1 MDADAIVV
9 GAGLAGLAAT
19 AELARAG
26 RRVLLLDQEPET
38 NLGGQAFWSFG
49 GLFLVGTPE
58 QRRMG
63 IRDSRELAWQDWLG
77 SAFFDR
83 GADDPAGEDYWAYR
97 WAQAYVEFAAGEKRS
112 WLHALGVR
120 WFPLVG
126 WAERGGYLADGHGNS
141 VPRFHVTWGTGPA
154 VVAPFERQVREAAAA
169 GLVTLRFRHRVDGLT
184 VTRGAVDGV
193 RGTIL
198 EPSQAARGTGSSR
211 TGTGEF
217 ELHAPAVIVTSGGI
231 GGNLDLVREHW
242 PERLGPA
249 PDRMICGVPEHVDGR
264 MLAIAGQAGGRLVN
278 RDRMWHYTEGI
289 QNWDPIWAGHGIRIL
304 PGPSSLWFDAR
315 GRRFPA
321 PHFPGFDTLGTLA
334 AIRAT
339 GFDYSWFVLTEK
351 IIEKEFALS
360 GSEQNPDLTG
370 KDIKLTLSRVR
381 PGPPAPVAA
390 FMRRGADFV
399 VAGTLPE
406 LVAGMNKLTPEPL
419 IVLADLERQI
429 VARDREIDNP
439 FSKDLQVMAIHNAR
453 RSRGERLARTATPH
467 KILDPKAGPLIAVRL
482 NILTRKTL
490 GGLQTDLSGRVLRQ
504 EPAHRPVPG
513 LFAAGEV
520 AGFGGGG
527 MHGYRSLE
535 GSFLGGCLFS
545 GRQAGRAVAVETGA
559 LRRLPVFAV
568 RLATARR
575 RRHLRG
581 AGEPVVDQRHDQ
593 GHVRGDQRARDDRA
607 QRAAPEMRQDPEDD
621 TEHHLHHQQDHEQQA
636 QRAEHV
642 PAPAAHQVTAAPEA
656 GEYSRP
662 LQDEDRHDHRPDGD
676 QVQAG
681 NDE

>member
-9 GAGLAGLAAT
+9 GAGLAGLTAT

-26 RRVLLLDQEPET
+26 RRVLLLDQEPES

-49 GLFLVGTPE
+49 GLFLVGSPE

-63 IRDSRELAWQDWLG
+63 IRDSHELAWQDWMG

-97 WAQAYVEFAAGEKRS
+97 WAQAYVAFAAGEKRS
-112 WLHALGVR
+112 WLHGMGVR
-120 WFPLVG
+120 WLPLVG

-154 VVAPFERQVREAAAA
+154 VVAPFERQVREAADA
-169 GLVTLRFRHRVDGLT
+169 GLVGLRFRHRVDGLT
-184 VTRGAVDGV
+184 VTRGTVDGV
-193 RGTIL
+193 RGAIL
-198 EPSQAARGTGSSR
+198 EPSRAARGTRSSR
-211 TGTGEF
+211 VQAGEF

-231 GGNLDLVREHW
+231 GGNLDLIR
-242 PERLGPA
+242 A
-249 PDRMICGVPEHVDGR
+249 TSPDRMICGVPEHVDGR
-264 MLAIAGQAGGRLVN
+264 MLAITERAGGRLVN

-339 GFDYSWFVLTEK
+339 GFDYSWFVLTQK

-381 PGPPAPVAA
+381 PGAAGPVEA
-390 FMRRGADFV
+390 FKEHGADFV
-399 VAGTLPE
+399 VARTLPE

-419 IVLADLERQI
+419 LELADLERQI
-429 VARDREIDNP
+429 VARDREMDNP
-439 FSKDLQVMAIHNAR
+439 FTKDLQVMAIRNAR
-453 RSRGERLARTATPH
+453 RSRGERLARTAAPH

-490 GGLQTDLSGRVLRQ
+490 GGLQTDLSGRVLGSVTSGGAISAG
-504 EPAHRPVPG
+504 EGPRPVPG

-545 GRQAGRAVAVETGA
+545 GRQAGRAVAAETG
-559 LRRLPVFAV
+559 
-568 RLATARR
+568 
-575 RRHLRG
+575 G
-581 AGEPVVDQRHDQ
+581 
-593 GHVRGDQRARDDRA
+593 
-607 QRAAPEMRQDPEDD
+607 
-621 TEHHLHHQQDHEQQA
+621 
-636 QRAEHV
+636 
-642 PAPAAHQVTAAPEA
+642 
-656 GEYSRP
+656 
-662 LQDEDRHDHRPDGD
+662 
-676 QVQAG
+676 
-681 NDE
+681 